1 MHSNPH
7 FKIPAMT
14 PSMLLLQAPIYLQ
27 FFETDGLEGKSS
39 AQKTK
44 VS

>member
-7 FKIPAMT
+7 SQIPAMT
-14 PSMLLLQAPIYLQ
+14 LCMLLLQAPIYIQ
-27 FFETDGLEGKSS
+27 FFKTDGLEGKSS

-44 VS
+44 AS